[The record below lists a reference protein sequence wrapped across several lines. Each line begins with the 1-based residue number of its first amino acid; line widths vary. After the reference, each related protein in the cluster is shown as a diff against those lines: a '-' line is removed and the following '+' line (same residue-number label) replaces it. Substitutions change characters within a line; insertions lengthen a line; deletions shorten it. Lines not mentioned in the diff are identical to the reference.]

1 MEIYQLKLCLT
12 LACAPYRNDVCLLF
26 TKEPFDL
33 NGQTVKQLPI
43 GTEDI
48 CHAGA
53 DCLVAGWGD
62 TKVCTKLINTEK
74 NIMSFY
80 ISDNIFQKLHIKE
93 TVVATEQL
101 EHWRISLRT

>member
-1 MEIYQLKLCLT
+1 MVHRRGFPVIPKSAVKAIFFMEIYQLKLCLT

-48 CHAGA
+48 CRAGA
-53 DCLVAGWGD
+53 DCLVAGWGK
-62 TKVCTKLINTEK
+62 TKVC
-74 NIMSFY
+74 S
-80 ISDNIFQKLHIKE
+80 
-93 TVVATEQL
+93 
-101 EHWRISLRT
+101 